1 MIWYILGSLVSSCL
15 WIWLCISDG
24 KITRGD
30 LFWIIPIGSV
40 SWIFCILLGIAFLI
54 HCFEN
59 NWYKI
64 KVWFNKVIWKK

>member
-1 MIWYILGSLVSSCL
+1 MIWYILGSLVSICL
-15 WIWLCISDG
+15 WMWLCISDG

-30 LFWIIPIGSV
+30 LFWIIPIGSS
-40 SWIFCILLGIAFLI
+40 SWFFCIFLGIAFLG

-64 KVWFNKVIWKK
+64 KIWFNKVIWKK